1 MGNGAQG
8 VIAPQTAAAAIRE
21 PLLRR
26 LLGHLRPYLLL
37 APASFFV
44 LAITV
49 YPVANLVYVAFHAT
63 SYFQVGSFND
73 GANFLS
79 LFGTSGLKSFIAS
92 AIFVIVS
99 DVLAISLALFL
110 ALVMEAPLR
119 GRGLLRTL
127 VMVPWLVSQVVTAL
141 LWQALLDANFGPIT
155 HVLHAAFGLTTAPL
169 ASEPGAMAVMILAN
183 VWRSYPFALVLLL
196 AALQSI
202 PSELYEAARMDG
214 ATRWQEFRHIAL
226 PMAGRTAA
234 VILILLTFEYFTLVT
249 LPFILTGG
257 GPNEATYVL
266 SLRIWR
272 EAFTNYHFGFSA
284 AVGVVVFL
292 LNLCLA
298 GFYIRHFVLQGSTSV
313 SR

>member
-1 MGNGAQG
+1 MGNGAEG
-8 VIAPQTAAAAIRE
+8 LTAPEAESAAERG
-21 PLLRR
+21 PLLR
-26 LLGHLRPYLLL
+26 HLFGVAQPYLLL
-37 APASFFV
+37 APAAFFV

-49 YPVANLVYVAFHAT
+49 YPVANLFYVAFHST
-63 SYFQVGSFND
+63 NYFRVGAFNE

-79 LFGTSGLKSFIAS
+79 LFGASGAKSFIAS
-92 AIFVIVS
+92 AVFVIVS

-110 ALVMEAPLR
+110 ALVMESPLR

-141 LWQALLDANFGPIT
+141 LWQALFDANFGPIT
-155 HVLHAAFGLTTAPL
+155 HAVHAAFGWTTAPL
-169 ASEPGAMAVMILAN
+169 ASEPTAMAVMILAN

-202 PSELYEAARMDG
+202 PSELYEAARIDG

-226 PMAGRTAA
+226 PMAGRTAT

-257 GPNEATYVL
+257 GPSEATYVL

-284 AVGVVVFL
+284 AVGVVVFV

-298 GFYIRHFVLQGSTSV
+298 AFYIRHFVLQGSKSV